1 MNNMGSTTLL
11 HPVFNNLEQ
20 VIIFLPCAWI
30 QDSSPWIQSLDSG
43 FHSLD
48 FRFHSLDSR
57 FHSLDFT
64 PWIPNSTPQIPDSI
78 PWIRKL
84 VKSRIPGY
92 LTWGKCVRKALG
104 TIMVLTGNTCLFS
117 FSSPSI
123 TLYSEEGELP
133 GLS

>member
-20 VIIFLPCAWI
+20 VIIFCRVPGFRIPVPGFRIPVPGFQIPLP
-30 QDSSPWIQSLDSG
+30 G
-43 FHSLD
+43 FQVPLPG
-48 FRFHSLDSR
+48 

-64 PWIPNSTPQIPDSI
+64 PWIPDSTPQIPDSI